1 MGCIMSS
8 LPYQET
14 RDPSAYGFYRQALIT
29 LRASRVPFLV
39 GGSDACERY
48 TGIVRPTKDLDIFV
62 LQHDCRRVLQI
73 LSAAG
78 YHTDLTFPHW
88 LGKVFC
94 GEDFVDVIFSSGN
107 GLCHVDEEWFTHAVE
122 RAVMG
127 VSVRLCPPEEMIWEK
142 AFVKERERY
151 DGADIAHIL
160 RACGAHLDWPRL
172 LRRFDTHWRVLLSH
186 LVLFG
191 FIYPSERSQIPDWVM
206 QGLLSRLQNEL
217 RSAPPP
223 GRLCQGTLLSRAQY
237 LVDIVHWGYLDARL
251 PPGGCLAKEEIDHWT
266 AAIGEKP

>member
-1 MGCIMSS
+1 MSFATR
-8 LPYQET
+8 QET
-14 RDPSAYGFYRQALIT
+14 HDPSAYGFYRQVLIT
-29 LRASRVPFLV
+29 LRASQVPFLV
-39 GGSDACERY
+39 GGADACQCY
-48 TGIVRPTKDLDIFV
+48 TGIVRPTKDLDLFV
-62 LQHDCRRVLQI
+62 LQRDCRRVFQI

-127 VSVRLCPPEEMIWEK
+127 VPVRLCPPEEMLWEK

-160 RACGAHLDWPRL
+160 RACGEHLDWPRL
-172 LRRFDTHWRVLLSH
+172 LRRFDTNWRLLLSH

-191 FIYPSERSQIPDWVM
+191 FIYPSERSQIPDWIM
-206 QGLLSRLQNEL
+206 QELLSRLQNEL
-217 RSAPPP
+217 CSAPPP
-223 GRLCQGTLLSRAQY
+223 DRLCQGTLLSRAQY
-237 LVDIVHWGYLDARL
+237 LVDIMHWGYGDARL
-251 PPGGCLAKEEIDHWT
+251 SPGGCLAKEEIDHWT
-266 AAIGEKP
+266 AAIGQKP